1 MSLPNDGKPIEQSLS
16 CLNRWLEICVFK
28 CSLFLADPSSS
39 SAAKEKVA
47 DSTLE
52 NIWVVELSETQI
64 FKRNAGHEDTH
75 TTVGAFSSKK
85 TAIQNAKVALTNVD
99 NCGELFGPDG
109 DLGPD
114 GEEFWEDVQD
124 NSATVGKDGGVVFS
138 VEGERQKVSV
148 SIKRVTL
155 NKPVKKKTSDN
166 SDSDNSDSDGSDSDG
181 SDSWLGEGGLH

>member
-1 MSLPNDGKPIEQSLS
+1 MSLPNDGKPIPLLSEQMVGNM
-16 CLNRWLEICVFK
+16 CFQIYP
-28 CSLFLADPSSS
+28 FLADPSSS
-39 SAAKEKVA
+39 NAAKEKVA
-47 DSTLE
+47 DSTQE
-52 NIWVVELSETQI
+52 DIWVVEMTETQI
-64 FKRNAGHEDTH
+64 FKWNAGHEDTH

-99 NCGELFGPDG
+99 NCGDLFGPDG

-138 VEGERQKVSV
+138 VGGERQEVSV

-155 NKPVKKKTSDN
+155 NKPIKKKTSDN
-166 SDSDNSDSDGSDSDG
+166 SDSDNSDSDNSDSDG
-181 SDSWLGEGGLH
+181 SDFCVGRRVLY

>member
-1 MSLPNDGKPIEQSLS
+1 MMVSQSLS
-16 CLNRWLEICVFK
+16 CLNRWLEICVFI
-28 CSLFLADPSSS
+28 SNILFFLADPSSS
-39 SAAKEKVA
+39 NAAKEKVA
-47 DSTLE
+47 ESTLE

-99 NCGELFGPDG
+99 NCGHLFGPDG
-109 DLGPD
+109 ELGS
-114 GEEFWEDVQD
+114 GRGFCEEGFWEDVQD

-138 VEGERQKVSV
+138 VGGERQEVSV

-155 NKPVKKKTSDN
+155 NKPIKKKTSDN
-166 SDSDNSDSDGSDSDG
+166 SDSDNSDSDNSDSDG
-181 SDSWLGEGGLH
+181 SDFWVGRRVLY

>member
-1 MSLPNDGKPIEQSLS
+1 MVGNMCFQIYP
-16 CLNRWLEICVFK
+16 
-28 CSLFLADPSSS
+28 FLADLSSS
-39 SAAKEKVA
+39 NAAKEKVA
-47 DSTLE
+47 ESTLE

-99 NCGELFGPDG
+99 NCGDLFGPDG
-109 DLGPD
+109 ELGS
-114 GEEFWEDVQD
+114 GRGYWEGFWEDVQD

-138 VEGERQKVSV
+138 VGGERQEVSV

-155 NKPVKKKTSDN
+155 NKPI
-166 SDSDNSDSDGSDSDG
+166 
-181 SDSWLGEGGLH
+181 

>member
-1 MSLPNDGKPIEQSLS
+1 MVGNMCFQIYP
-16 CLNRWLEICVFK
+16 
-28 CSLFLADPSSS
+28 FLADPSSS
-39 SAAKEKVA
+39 NAAKEKVA
-47 DSTLE
+47 ESTLE

-99 NCGELFGPDG
+99 NCGDLF
-109 DLGPD
+109 GPD

-138 VEGERQKVSV
+138 VEGEMQKVSV

-155 NKPVKKKTSDN
+155 NKPI
-166 SDSDNSDSDGSDSDG
+166 
-181 SDSWLGEGGLH
+181 